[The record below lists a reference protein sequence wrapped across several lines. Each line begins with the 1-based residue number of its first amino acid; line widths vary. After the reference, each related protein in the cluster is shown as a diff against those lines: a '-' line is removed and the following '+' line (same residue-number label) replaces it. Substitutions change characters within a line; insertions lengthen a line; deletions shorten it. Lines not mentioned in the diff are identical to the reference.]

1 MVVSRKKTPFDISG
15 ARMSGLR
22 MGGTTIKVVDEM
34 RLVGFWFDNRLTF
47 GGMLRRIAQKARCRA
62 GALRRLKP
70 MLNSSNLKTL
80 YTSFVS
86 SVMEFGSLAY
96 MGAADSHLEKLD
108 RIQESVSKSCGF
120 EIESLQ
126 SRSEAAARG
135 VVRRCP
141 EWCPKG
147 MRGLGQC
154 PETVS

>member
-1 MVVSRKKTPFDISG
+1 
-15 ARMSGLR
+15 MSGLR
-22 MGGTTIKVVDEM
+22 MGGATVKVVDEM
-34 RLVGFWFDNRLTF
+34 RLVGFWFDNKLAF

-70 MLNSSNLKTL
+70 MLNSSNLKTM
-80 YTSFVS
+80 YTSFVR

-126 SRSEAAARG
+126 SRREVAAISMACKMLDGKARG
-135 VVRRCP
+135 DLNAFTPQFGEPIALIEKRTRR
-141 EWCPKG
+141 
-147 MRGLGQC
+147 
-154 PETVS
+154 